1 MSQQTAKTVFA
12 ATAREPELLE
22 LQSRPLWLMKLAQ
35 LASNGGL
42 FVGDGLYQAPL
53 TDGSAQREIPERT
66 IIQLGAAPL
75 WPLLFGLIAG
85 AGWILRRRDG
95 GR

>member
-1 MSQQTAKTVFA
+1 MGPFCGRWVVPS
-12 ATAREPELLE
+12 
-22 LQSRPLWLMKLAQ
+22 
-35 LASNGGL
+35 
-42 FVGDGLYQAPL
+42 PL

-75 WPLLFGLIAG
+75 WPLLFGLFIG